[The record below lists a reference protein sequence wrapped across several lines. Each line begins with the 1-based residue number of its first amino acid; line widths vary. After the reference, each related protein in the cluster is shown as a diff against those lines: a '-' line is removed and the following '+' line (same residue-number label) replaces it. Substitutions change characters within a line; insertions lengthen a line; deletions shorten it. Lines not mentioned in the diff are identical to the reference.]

1 MRKPMIAA
9 VSGVKNSGK
18 TTLLTKLIPAL
29 SERGLCTAVV
39 KHDGHSFDADREG
52 RDTCR
57 LFEAGAFGTA
67 IFDGEKFQ
75 VVKRSVTTAEELIAF
90 FPEADLILLEGF
102 KESPLPKVE
111 IVRKGNS
118 EQSVC
123 DPKTLLALITD
134 TELQIP
140 GVPSFGLEAIEEL
153 ADLFAE
159 EVKKKSRE
167 ETAGAER

>member
-1 MRKPMIAA
+1 MKKPMIAA

-29 SERGLCTAVV
+29 NARGLRTAVV

-75 VVKRSVTTAEELIAF
+75 VVKRSAVTAEELIAF

-118 EQSVC
+118 ERPVC
-123 DPKTLLALITD
+123 DPETLLALVTD
-134 TELQIP
+134 TEARIP
-140 GVPSFGLEAIEEL
+140 GVPVFGLEEIEKL
-153 ADLFAE
+153 ADLLVE
-159 EVKKKSRE
+159 EMEKKDLFP
-167 ETAGAER
+167 

>member
-1 MRKPMIAA
+1 MKKQMIAA

-18 TTLLTKLIPAL
+18 TTLLTKLIPVLNA
-29 SERGLCTAVV
+29 RGIRTAVV
-39 KHDGHSFDADREG
+39 KHDGHSFGADREG
-52 RDTCR
+52 TDTFR

-75 VVKRSVTTAEELIAF
+75 IVKQETVSEETLMGF

-102 KESPLPKVE
+102 KESPYPKVE

-134 TELQIP
+134 TELKVPGIP
-140 GVPSFGLEAIEEL
+140 VFGLEEMEAI
-153 ADLFAE
+153 ADLFE
-159 EVKKKSRE
+159 RELKK
-167 ETAGAER
+167 

>member
-1 MRKPMIAA
+1 MKKQMIAA

-29 SERGLCTAVV
+29 NARGLQTAVV

-52 RDTCR
+52 RDTWR
-57 LFEAGAFGTA
+57 LLEAGAFGTA

-75 VVKRSVTTAEELIAF
+75 VVKRSAVTKEELLAF

-102 KESPLPKVE
+102 KETTLPKIE

-118 EQSVC
+118 ETPVC
-123 DPKTLLALITD
+123 DPKTLLALVTD
-134 TELQIP
+134 TEARLP
-140 GVPSFGLEAIEEL
+140 GVPVFGLEDIEEL
-153 ADLFAE
+153 ADFF
-159 EVKKKSRE
+159 VKEMKKQC
-167 ETAGAER
+167 